1 MPKIFDVDALIEELE
16 LDHEDIAELLTDFR
30 EFLSDTLPKLAN
42 AVQSGD
48 LAESRSLSHSIKG
61 SAGNLRVSQ
70 VYETAKKMQDMADE
84 QNLDGLKELLPQIE
98 AETQA
103 FLTESENFS

>member
-1 MPKIFDVDALIEELE
+1 
-16 LDHEDIAELLTDFR
+16 
-30 EFLSDTLPKLAN
+30 
-42 AVQSGD
+42 
-48 LAESRSLSHSIKG
+48 
-61 SAGNLRVSQ
+61 VSQ